1 MTNQSNTVK
10 TVSDGSTLF
19 DVITSKTRVKANDP
33 VLIITEKGNCL
44 KINASQIP
52 ECKWKD
58 KGFTLKQLDKNVDIM
73 ESPVA
78 ILPLTTSEIILMT
91 SQGIIKRMSG
101 NDAIITKS
109 YYQIM
114 KVADDDKIISCE
126 LDEKGRSILMLTKHG
141 FAVNFEK
148 SEVPVQ
154 GRVSGGVKGVN
165 LEDKDSVIYAGQN
178 KSDSILIIT
187 DNGYVKRL
195 SLNEIP
201 MCARYR
207 KGVKYINLN
216 NSFVIYAGT
225 SEKSVID
232 LGLKFKLIE
241 TKKMKVTNNRLSPGT
256 QEVKGK
262 VLGAYNF
269 ED

>member
-1 MTNQSNTVK
+1 MEKIKNYEAILASKKLQLEVVKTEILEIKKKFSNPRRSFESKNNGEIVLKKMEEVEDTKDYFLVLSAGKTIKKVNMTNYSKTVK

-109 YYQIM
+109 YYQ
-114 KVADDDKIISCE
+114 K
-126 LDEKGRSILMLTKHG
+126 
-141 FAVNFEK
+141 
-148 SEVPVQ
+148 
-154 GRVSGGVKGVN
+154 
-165 LEDKDSVIYAGQN
+165 
-178 KSDSILIIT
+178 
-187 DNGYVKRL
+187 
-195 SLNEIP
+195 
-201 MCARYR
+201 
-207 KGVKYINLN
+207 INL
-216 NSFVIYAGT
+216 
-225 SEKSVID
+225 
-232 LGLKFKLIE
+232 
-241 TKKMKVTNNRLSPGT
+241 LSI
-256 QEVKGK
+256 
-262 VLGAYNF
+262 
-269 ED
+269 